1 MKFIIKLLALALML
15 IVIKLVWLNDAEA
28 GGPWSDQYCNIEVT
42 QIKVIDTE
50 GNVLEHRTEEKVT
63 CNDGA
68 MDFLH
73 GMGIAKACE
82 IYTWK
87 MPLGETTITQRDIAC
102 EKLNG
107 EYEIVEGYHSIN

>member
-1 MKFIIKLLALALML
+1 MKLFIKVFALTFLTL
-15 IVIKLVWLNDAEA
+15 VIIMTYVKRVEA
-28 GGPWSDQYCNIEVT
+28 GGPWSDQYCNVEVT
-42 QIKVIDTE
+42 QIKVVDME
-50 GNVLEHRTEEKVT
+50 GNVLDTRIEEKVT

-73 GMGIAKACE
+73 GMGIAKACQ
-82 IYTWK
+82 IYTWE

-107 EYEIVEGYHSIN
+107 EYEIVEGYHSIE